1 MALLRDIFIALS
13 ENQMLNDA
21 SKKVGLKFGTNK
33 VVGGITIDETIER
46 FKDINGQGMSVTFD
60 NLGEFITEKSD
71 AINEK
76 NNILNMIQA
85 IDDHGVD
92 ASASIKLTQI
102 GLNIDYDF
110 CVANVR
116 EILDAAKAV
125 NMFVN
130 IDMENYSSHDKTVH
144 IVDMMMEEYDN
155 VGTVLQSYL
164 FNSPENVYKYKD
176 NRIRLVKGAY
186 KESPQIALQSKDDI
200 DAAYEQLIRIHLT
213 EGHGFTSIATHDH
226 NIINDTID
234 FINEQGIP
242 NDRFEFQML
251 YGFRKE
257 LQTELVDRGYNVCVY
272 IPFGNQWYAYF
283 MRRLAERPQNMNLVI
298 KSITKDPVFKTTALG
313 SGAVL
318 AGIAVYKLFSRK

>member
-21 SKKVGLKFGTNK
+21 SKKLGLRFGTNK
-33 VVGGITIDETIER
+33 VVGGITIEETIER
-46 FKDINGQGMSVTFD
+46 FKDINNQGMSVTFD
-60 NLGEFITEKSD
+60 NLGEFITEKTD
-71 AINEK
+71 AIKEK

-85 IDDHGVD
+85 IDDHQVN
-92 ASASIKLTQI
+92 ASASLKLTQI

-116 EILDAAKAV
+116 EILDAAKQA

-130 IDMENYSSHDKTVH
+130 IDMENYSSHDNTVH
-144 IVDMMMEEYDN
+144 IVDMMMQEYDN

-164 FNSPENVYKYKD
+164 FNSAENVYKYKD
-176 NRIRLVKGAY
+176 NRTRLVKGAY
-186 KESPQIALQSKDDI
+186 KESAQVALQNKDDI
-200 DAAYEQLIRIHLT
+200 DAAYEQLIRVHLT
-213 EGHGFTSIATHDH
+213 EGEGFTSIATHDH
-226 NIINDTID
+226 DIINDAID
-234 FINEQGIP
+234 FINEENIP
-242 NDRFEFQML
+242 NEKFEFQML

-272 IPFGNQWYAYF
+272 IPFGTQWYAYF
-283 MRRLAERPQNMNLVI
+283 MRRLAERPQNMNLVL
-298 KSITKDPVFKTTALG
+298 KSFTKDPAFKSVAIG

-318 AGIAVYKLFSRK
+318 AGLAVYKLFRRK